1 MSSDIHQDHQR
12 LQQQLQAF
20 LNQARENEQKMHRF
34 HEQELRL
41 IGTRSLSELIDAI
54 LYNYRKEFG
63 LDAVSLVLYD
73 PQYEIHRILEEEGVR
88 LEEHPSLLFINSR
101 NPLEFLFGLS
111 LNPQLGIYQP
121 DIHEF
126 LFSKPIPDLNSVA
139 LLPLVRYG
147 ELIGSFNLGSLSQDR
162 FSAESATDFLQR
174 LSTIIAICI
183 ENAANHERLKRV
195 GLTDSLTG
203 INNRRFFDQRLGEEV
218 ARCLRTNE
226 AISCLFLDIDYFKK
240 INDQYGHRI
249 GDRVLRQV
257 ANLIREQLRNCDVL
271 GRYGGEEFT
280 ALLANTGQNT
290 ALEIAERI
298 RESIASQAFKFT
310 HNNETQTIPVTI
322 SIGVASLDP
331 RCGETDVTVLGPV
344 LIEQADSA
352 LYAAKRNGRNQVMLA
367 DENPDY
373 LSERTTHL
381 NSMEKEKA
389 IDKREIVSAAD
400 MLVL

>member
-1 MSSDIHQDHQR
+1 MSDDIQQEHQR
-12 LQQQLQAF
+12 LQQQLQVF
-20 LNQARENEQKMHRF
+20 LHQARENEQKMHRF

-41 IGTRSLSELIDAI
+41 IATRSLSELIEAI
-54 LYNYRKEFG
+54 LYNYRSEFE
-63 LDAVSLVLYD
+63 LDTVSLMLFD

-88 LEEHPSLLFINSR
+88 LEEHPSLLFISSR
-101 NPLEFLFGLS
+101 DPLDVLFGLS
-111 LNPQLGIYQP
+111 LNPLLGRYQP

-126 LFSKPIPDLNSVA
+126 LFSKPVPELQSVA

-147 ELIGSFNLGSLSQDR
+147 ELIGSFNLGSESLER

-203 INNRRFFDQRLGEEV
+203 INNRRFFDQRLGEEI
-218 ARCLRTNE
+218 ARGLRTHE
-226 AISCLFLDIDYFKK
+226 PISCLFLDIDYFKK
-240 INDQYGHRI
+240 INDQYSHRA

-280 ALLANTGQNT
+280 ALLANTGQET
-290 ALEIAERI
+290 AMEIAERI
-298 RESIASQAFKFT
+298 REGIAGQAFTINDSKDAL
-310 HNNETQTIPVTI
+310 TIPVTI
-322 SIGVASLDP
+322 SIGVATLDP
-331 RCGETDVTVLGPV
+331 RSGETDVAALSQTLM
-344 LIEQADSA
+344 ESADTA

-367 DENPDY
+367 RADN
-373 LSERTTHL
+373 LSL
-381 NSMEKEKA
+381 NNVTAGTRIKTPAEQHT
-389 IDKREIVSAAD
+389 AD
-400 MLVL
+400 VE